1 MAIINHCYAKENN
14 FTGFYDGI
22 SVVGLRPC
30 QVRSLTEGGM
40 HNFVVVI
47 ARTSSSLEDNP
58 VPDPETRPGDKE
70 QIEWW
75 Q

>member
-22 SVVGLRPC
+22 SVVGIRLK
-30 QVRSLTEGGM
+30 SLAQREVM

-47 ARTSSSLEDNP
+47 ARTNSSLEDNSCAEP
-58 VPDPETRPGDKE
+58 QDPARR
-70 QIEWW
+70 
-75 Q
+75 

>member
-22 SVVGLRPC
+22 SVVGIRLK
-30 QVRSLTEGGM
+30 SLAQREVM

-47 ARTSSSLEDNP
+47 ARTNSSLEDNSCAGP
-58 VPDPETRPGDKE
+58 QDPARR
-70 QIEWW
+70 
-75 Q
+75 